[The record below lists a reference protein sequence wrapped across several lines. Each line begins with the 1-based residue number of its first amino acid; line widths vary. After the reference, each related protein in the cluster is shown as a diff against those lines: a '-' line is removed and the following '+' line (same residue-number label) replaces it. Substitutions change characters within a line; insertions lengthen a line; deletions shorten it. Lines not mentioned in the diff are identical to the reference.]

1 MDSSSVPL
9 REITGY
15 FDFWRQVKQECINE
29 TELLKV
35 FATLAS
41 FATLYSHSK
50 LSMAAFIQDP
60 VGNL

>member
-35 FATLAS
+35 FATLAERYCKGDLLKS
-41 FATLYSHSK
+41 AS
-50 LSMAAFIQDP
+50 
-60 VGNL
+60 